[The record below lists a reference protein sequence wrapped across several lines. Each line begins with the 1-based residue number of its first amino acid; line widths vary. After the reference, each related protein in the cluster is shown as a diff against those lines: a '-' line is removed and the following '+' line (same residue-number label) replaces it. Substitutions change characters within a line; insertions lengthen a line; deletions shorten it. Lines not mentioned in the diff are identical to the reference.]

1 MRHTDNPNKETKMTY
16 AFDDGS
22 SSSTDSV
29 SGPFVNWH
37 ARETRDGAISGRS
50 FSIRDE
56 DGERTDITSTFKKG
70 VIFDLESLV
79 TGWCWA
85 DGSVGQ
91 APLWEFNES
100 PARFNPQPE
109 DRGTES
115 WKKGFQIRLGLSKT
129 ESALWSQ
136 AGAGAFQGLK
146 NLMGAVN
153 ADGNG
158 GKGEGLCVVA
168 AMTDVDE
175 ITYKKGGTSAPIFTI
190 KKWAPRPECL
200 KEQTVVAAIVE
211 EDVESRT
218 FASEE
223 FVDEF

>member
-1 MRHTDNPNKETKMTY
+1 MTY
-16 AFDDGS
+16 EFDDGS

-29 SGPFVNWH
+29 TGPFINWH
-37 ARETRDGAISGRS
+37 ARETRDGAISSRS

-56 DGERTDITSTFKKG
+56 DGERTDVTSKFRNG
-70 VIFDLESLV
+70 VIFDLQSLV

-85 DGSVGQ
+85 DGTVGQ

-109 DRGTES
+109 DRGDEP

-129 ESALWSQ
+129 ESAMWSQ
-136 AGAGAFQGLK
+136 AGAGAFEGLK
-146 NLMGAVN
+146 SLMKAVN
-153 ADGNG
+153 ADSDKPTTTGIFQG
-158 GKGEGLCVVA
+158 IFGGEGLCVVA
-168 AMTDVDE
+168 AMTDVEE

-200 KEQTVVAAIVE
+200 KEQQPVVEEIVE
-211 EDVESRT
+211 EV
-218 FASEE
+218 
-223 FVDEF
+223 VDEF

>member
-1 MRHTDNPNKETKMTY
+1 MTY
-16 AFDDGS
+16 DFDDGS

-29 SGPFVNWH
+29 SGPFIHWH
-37 ARETRDGAISGRS
+37 ARETRDGAISSRT

-56 DGERTDITSTFKKG
+56 DGEKTDITPKFKKG
-70 VIFDLESLV
+70 VIFDLDSLV
-79 TGWCWA
+79 TGWCWS
-85 DGSVGQ
+85 DGTVGQ
-91 APLWEFNES
+91 APLWEMNES
-100 PARFNPQPE
+100 TGRFNSQPA
-109 DRGTES
+109 DRGGES

-129 ESALWSQ
+129 ESAMWSQ
-136 AGAGAFQGLK
+136 SGAGAFEGLK
-146 NLMGAVN
+146 SLMKAVN

-168 AMTDVDE
+168 AMTDVEE

-200 KEQTVVAAIVE
+200 EEQTVVEEIVE
-211 EDVESRT
+211 EV
-218 FASEE
+218 AEE

>member
-1 MRHTDNPNKETKMTY
+1 MTY

-22 SSSTDSV
+22 RSSTDSV
-29 SGPFVNWH
+29 TGPFVNWH

-115 WKKGFQIRLGLSKT
+115 WKKGFQIRIGLSKT
-129 ESALWSQ
+129 ESAMWSQ

-146 NLMGAVN
+146 SLMEAVN
-153 ADGNG
+153 ADKSSMLEDGDG
-158 GKGEGLCVVA
+158 SSLCVVA

-175 ITYKKGGTSAPIFTI
+175 ITYKKGGTSAPIFTV

-200 KEQTVVAAIVE
+200 KEKPVVAAIVE
-211 EDVESRT
+211 EAV
-218 FASEE
+218 EE